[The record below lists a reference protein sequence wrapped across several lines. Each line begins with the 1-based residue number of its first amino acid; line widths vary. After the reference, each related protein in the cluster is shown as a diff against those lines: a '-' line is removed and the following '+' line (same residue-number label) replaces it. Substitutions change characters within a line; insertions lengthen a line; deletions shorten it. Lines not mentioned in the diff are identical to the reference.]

1 MAKRVTDK
9 QRAVLKFIADYV
21 DDNGYAPAIRDVAGA
36 FSCSVKGAYDHVVA
50 LEKKGLIDRAKN
62 RSRSIL
68 LASKGKQVLQID
80 EPRRVPILGRI
91 AAGALSYADQYVEDF
106 VSLPLESMAE
116 NGGQLFALRVKG
128 DSMVGAGIK
137 ENDIAIFREQQ
148 DASTGDI
155 VAAMVEDEATVKYFF
170 RQGGRIV
177 LKAANPLYPDMY
189 FSNDLRVLGKLKS
202 LIRLYG

>member
-9 QRAVLKFIADYV
+9 QKSVLKFIADYV
-21 DDNGYAPAIRDVAGA
+21 EGNGYAPAIRDVAEA
-36 FSCSVKGAYDHVVA
+36 FDCSVKGAYDHVVA
-50 LEKKGLIDRAKN
+50 LEKKGLIERAKN

-68 LASKGKQVLQID
+68 LATKGKQVLQIE
-80 EPRRVPILGRI
+80 EPQRVPILGRI
-91 AAGALSYADQYVEDF
+91 AAGVLSYADHHVEDF

-116 NGGQLFALRVKG
+116 DGAQLFALRIQG

-148 DASTGDI
+148 DANTGDI
-155 VAAMVEDEATVKYFF
+155 VAAIVEDEATVKFFF
-170 RQGGRIV
+170 RQSGRIV

-189 FSNDLRVLGKLKS
+189 FSNELRVLGKLKS
-202 LIRLYG
+202 LIRLYN